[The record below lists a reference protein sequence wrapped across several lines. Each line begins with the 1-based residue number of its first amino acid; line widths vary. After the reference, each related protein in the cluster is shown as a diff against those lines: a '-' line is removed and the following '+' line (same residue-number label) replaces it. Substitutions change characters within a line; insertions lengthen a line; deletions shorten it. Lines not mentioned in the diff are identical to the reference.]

1 MIFTVWYSGW
11 AYSIWCVMCSQKL
24 SNVPNS
30 HFSVIDKRC
39 QGLKIALC
47 LSLAPLQSF
56 ITVWEYCTHTDNS
69 SLVDSAVSASEP
81 VRAAVILIALLRAV
95 NHGLKRLNCVKI
107 KLYFSLY
114 WFPEYVNL
122 FWFSNNFTLDIK
134 GQTNT
139 IQNLFGSMIFIMKA
153 VHNKKKT
160 LVYSRSWKCPFCIHV
175 SWKCIKFS
183 REFKFND
190 SKKCHVVSPNKK

>member
-114 WFPEYVNL
+114 WFPEYVLYSGSQMVLHWTSKAKPTQYKIYLGQWYLLWKLFIIKKNL
-122 FWFSNNFTLDIK
+122 LSTVGLGNV
-134 GQTNT
+134 
-139 IQNLFGSMIFIMKA
+139 LFVFMFLEN
-153 VHNKKKT
+153 V
-160 LVYSRSWKCPFCIHV
+160 
-175 SWKCIKFS
+175 
-183 REFKFND
+183 
-190 SKKCHVVSPNKK
+190 